1 MRPLEIYAGLIR
13 DSGATGPDRLVF
25 KLLLLYICVFNISLG
40 SKYLAGTRGKKKG
53 GGEGETLVYR
63 KEKLQTDIIRHV
75 GVCKLY
81 L

>member
-40 SKYLAGTRGKKKG
+40 LEYLAGTRGKKKG
-53 GGEGETLVYR
+53 GPLVYR

>member
-40 SKYLAGTRGKKKG
+40 LEYLAGTRGKKKG
-53 GGEGETLVYR
+53 GGGPLVYR

-75 GVCKLY
+75 GAYKLY